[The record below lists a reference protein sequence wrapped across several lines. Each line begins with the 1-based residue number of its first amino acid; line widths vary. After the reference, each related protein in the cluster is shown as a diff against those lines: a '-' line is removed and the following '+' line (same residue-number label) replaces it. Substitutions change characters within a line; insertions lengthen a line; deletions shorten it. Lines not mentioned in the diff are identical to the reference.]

1 MKHWTNSTVQV
12 HFLGLND
19 TVECHFHL
27 YLNYDTS
34 IRGATGPQGLRH
46 IENDTH
52 KNDDHIRFTDIRTS
66 DKGEVQAE
74 TKSSRHQWA
83 NVHTFSSR
91 NTDTSWR
98 GFRGVQF
105 RWQSPHNEKLE
116 PSETTSFATNA
127 SPRKGQVH
135 QTDSYQRLSL
145 PPTQCNCHLPL
156 SKLLS
161 TKTAKRWH
169 RSTIVSCYTQN
180 EGKKEN
186 MEKYTIRGNFYNFFF
201 SLLCRFIDRAFFL
214 AFRLV
219 SSKSWHC
226 VVTVPNDMH
235 RGTFFFPEAL
245 RLEPART
252 LRCQRNASIRSMQ
265 TFCIAKGAW
274 ASQTHCLPIGPVN
287 SSWPACLRMSCQLG
301 GQTWREIAWRDR
313 EQHFD
318 TLFRRLHLN
327 SPPYFPAN
335 WRLESIWAS
344 TLAVQ
349 AVWYL
354 LSSF

>member
-1 MKHWTNSTVQV
+1 MTHQSEVPQALKGYGTLKTIHTRMMIISGSPISEQV
-12 HFLGLND
+12 TKGRCKQKQNPPDISGQTFTLFHRETQTLLG
-19 TVECHFHL
+19 
-27 YLNYDTS
+27 
-34 IRGATGPQGLRH
+34 G
-46 IENDTH
+46 
-52 KNDDHIRFTDIRTS
+52 
-66 DKGEVQAE
+66 
-74 TKSSRHQWA
+74 
-83 NVHTFSSR
+83 
-91 NTDTSWR
+91 

-235 RGTFFFPEAL
+235 RGTFFFSP
-245 RLEPART
+245 RL
-252 LRCQRNASIRSMQ
+252 
-265 TFCIAKGAW
+265 FG
-274 ASQTHCLPIGPVN
+274 
-287 SSWPACLRMSCQLG
+287 
-301 GQTWREIAWRDR
+301 
-313 EQHFD
+313 
-318 TLFRRLHLN
+318 
-327 SPPYFPAN
+327 
-335 WRLESIWAS
+335 
-344 TLAVQ
+344 
-349 AVWYL
+349 
-354 LSSF
+354 